1 MTLIATQISGVPPFD
16 LRGGA
21 DRPRRAEAS
30 TVIRVRVGRCEFA
43 NAQANADSWYLA
55 ERLIINRQ
63 AQFTNQRRLFSVTRH
78 AAVQWAAQVGPS
90 PTFYYGWVDYPAQ
103 FVSLFGGDFKMQR
116 LTKLIFAVIV
126 TCAAAVSG
134 LAQAVEQTTTA
145 RDRQSVNI
153 TVYNSNLGLVRE
165 TRRLTLP
172 AGRIALRFA
181 DVTAQIRP
189 ETVHLASL
197 TAPSSLR
204 ILEQN
209 YQYDLL
215 NPAKLLDKFVGRE
228 VTLVLRRYQN
238 NTESFES
245 VQATLLA
252 NNGGQVWRIN
262 GQIVINPTNIAEIR
276 FPDLPKNLVASPTLI
291 WDLDNREAAP
301 QNIEASYLTAGMN
314 WRADYVLV
322 VNADDTKG
330 DLQGWVTLT
339 NASGAS
345 FEDARLQLV
354 AGDVNRVSEEQTYQV
369 AKAMAARKDAVSES
383 QFQEQ
388 GFFEYH
394 LYTLQ
399 RPTTV
404 NNNETK
410 QVSLLEA
417 AGFDVN
423 KEFVLNGQRYY
434 YTGYNNPGA
443 AIKEKVGVFIQFRNS
458 QLNKLGMPLPAGT
471 IRLYKKDDKGNQQ
484 FIGEDRIDHTPKDE
498 DVRVKV
504 GEAFDIVAERK
515 QIDYKVLASGHLYE
529 YAYEIKI
536 RNHKDGPVNVVV
548 NEPIGGDRE
557 IVSSTFQAK
566 KTAAFAAQFTV
577 PVSKDG
583 EATLSYRVRVKY

>member
-1 MTLIATQISGVPPFD
+1 MF
-16 LRGGA
+16 
-21 DRPRRAEAS
+21 
-30 TVIRVRVGRCEFA
+30 TVTKY
-43 NAQANADSWYLA
+43 YLA
-55 ERLIINRQ
+55 AMVVAGALATAAF
-63 AQFTNQRRLFSVTRH
+63 AQTS
-78 AAVQWAAQVGPS
+78 
-90 PTFYYGWVDYPAQ
+90 
-103 FVSLFGGDFKMQR
+103 
-116 LTKLIFAVIV
+116 
-126 TCAAAVSG
+126 
-134 LAQAVEQTTTA
+134 EQTTTA

-172 AGRIALRFA
+172 SGRTALRFA

-189 ETVHLASL
+189 ETVHLLSL
-197 TAPSSLR
+197 TAPSALR

-228 VTLVLRRYQN
+228 ITLVLRRYQN
-238 NTESFES
+238 NTESFEP
-245 VQATLLA
+245 VQATLLS

-262 GQIVINPTNIAEIR
+262 GQIVINPTNISEMR
-276 FPDLPKNLVASPTLI
+276 FPDLPKNLVATPTLV
-291 WDLDNREAAP
+291 WDIENTNTAT
-301 QNIEASYLTAGMN
+301 QTVEASYLTNGMN
-314 WRADYVLV
+314 WRSDYVLLI
-322 VNADDTKG
+322 NADDTKG

-354 AGDVNRVSEEQTYQV
+354 AGDVNRVSAQQNYAV
-369 AKAMAARKDAVSES
+369 AGAMARKASMDEA

-399 RPTTV
+399 RPATIRD
-404 NNNETK
+404 NETK

-417 AGFDVN
+417 AGFDVK

-434 YTGYNNPGA
+434 YTGYNNPGQ
-443 AIKEKVGVFIQFRNS
+443 AIKEKVGVYMQFRNS
-458 QLNKLGMPLPAGT
+458 QQNKLGMPLPAGT

-484 FIGEDRIDHTPKDE
+484 FIGEDKIDHTPKDE

-504 GEAFDIVAERK
+504 GDAFDIVAERK
-515 QIDYKVLASGHLYE
+515 QTDFKVLASGHLYE

-536 RNHKDGPVNVVV
+536 RNHKDGPVNVIV
-548 NEPIGGDRE
+548 NEPIGGDWE
-557 IVSSTFQAK
+557 MVASTFEAK
-566 KTAAFAAQFTV
+566 KTAAFAAQFSV
-577 PVSKDG
+577 PVAKDG
-583 EATLSYRVRVKY
+583 EATLSYRVRIRY

>member
-1 MTLIATQISGVPPFD
+1 MIDECFWRFFRMSRIYKIVLAVALCSIS
-16 LRGGA
+16 
-21 DRPRRAEAS
+21 
-30 TVIRVRVGRCEFA
+30 A
-43 NAQANADSWYLA
+43 NAALGQTS
-55 ERLIINRQ
+55 
-63 AQFTNQRRLFSVTRH
+63 
-78 AAVQWAAQVGPS
+78 
-90 PTFYYGWVDYPAQ
+90 
-103 FVSLFGGDFKMQR
+103 
-116 LTKLIFAVIV
+116 
-126 TCAAAVSG
+126 
-134 LAQAVEQTTTA
+134 EQTTTA

-172 AGRIALRFA
+172 QGQVALRFA

-189 ETVHLASL
+189 ETVHLSSL
-197 TAPSSLR
+197 TAPASLR

-215 NPAKLLDKFVGRE
+215 NPAKLLDKFVGKE
-228 VTLVLRRYQN
+228 ITLVLRHYQN
-238 NTESFES
+238 NTETFEP
-245 VQATLLA
+245 VQATLLS

-262 GQIVINPTNIAEIR
+262 GQIVINPTNISEMR
-276 FPDLPKNLVASPTLI
+276 FPDLPKNLVATPTLV
-291 WDLDNREAAP
+291 WDLENR
-301 QNIEASYLTAGMN
+301 QSGSQTVEASYLTAGMN

-339 NASGAS
+339 NNSGAT

-354 AGDVNRVSEEQTYQV
+354 AGEVNRVSEERNYALAGAMQR
-369 AKAMAARKDAVSES
+369 KAMDSVS

-399 RPTTV
+399 RPASIRD
-404 NNNETK
+404 NETK

-417 AGFDVN
+417 AGFDVK

-434 YTGYNNPGA
+434 YAGYNNPGA
-443 AIKEKVGVFIQFRNS
+443 GIKEKVGVYVQFRNA
-458 QLNKLGMPLPAGT
+458 QTNKLGLPLPAGT

-504 GEAFDIVAERK
+504 GDAFDIVAERK
-515 QIDYKVLASGHLYE
+515 QTDYKVIASGHVYE

-536 RNHKDGPVNVVV
+536 RNHKDTPVTIVV
-548 NEPIGGDRE
+548 NEPIGGDWE
-557 IVSSTFQAK
+557 MVASTFEAK
-566 KTAAFAAQFTV
+566 KTAAFAAQFNV
-577 PVSKDG
+577 PVAKDG
-583 EATLSYRVRVKY
+583 EATLSYRVRVRY

>member
-1 MTLIATQISGVPPFD
+1 MSRIHKFL
-16 LRGGA
+16 
-21 DRPRRAEAS
+21 
-30 TVIRVRVGRCEFA
+30 
-43 NAQANADSWYLA
+43 
-55 ERLIINRQ
+55 
-63 AQFTNQRRLFSVTRH
+63 
-78 AAVQWAAQVGPS
+78 
-90 PTFYYGWVDYPAQ
+90 
-103 FVSLFGGDFKMQR
+103 
-116 LTKLIFAVIV
+116 FAVAL
-126 TCAAAVSG
+126 CCLSAAAAPGQTS
-134 LAQAVEQTTTA
+134 EQTTTA

-172 AGRIALRFA
+172 QGQIALRFA

-197 TAPSSLR
+197 TAPTALR

-215 NPAKLLDKFVGRE
+215 NPAKLLDKFVGKE
-228 VTLVLRRYQN
+228 ITVVLRHYQN
-238 NTESFES
+238 NTESFEP
-245 VQATLLA
+245 VQATLLS

-262 GQIVINPTNIAEIR
+262 GQIVINPSNISEIR
-276 FPDLPKNLVASPTLI
+276 FPDIPKNLVATPTLV
-291 WDLDNREAAP
+291 WDVENGFTGA
-301 QNIEASYLTAGMN
+301 QTIEASYLTGGMN
-314 WRADYVLV
+314 WRADYVLL

-339 NASGAS
+339 NQSGAT

-354 AGDVNRVSEEQTYQV
+354 AGDVNRVSSEREFALAGV
-369 AKAMAARKDAVSES
+369 MAKRADMNES

-399 RPTTV
+399 RPATIRD
-404 NNNETK
+404 NETK

-417 AGFDVN
+417 AGFNVQ
-423 KEFVLNGQRYY
+423 KEFVLNGQHYY
-434 YTGYNNPGA
+434 YAGYNSPGQP
-443 AIKEKVGVFIQFRNS
+443 IKEKVGVYVQFRNS
-458 QLNKLGMPLPAGT
+458 QQNKLGMPLPAGT

-504 GEAFDIVAERK
+504 GDAFDIVAERK
-515 QIDYKVLASGHLYE
+515 QTDYKVIARNLYE

-536 RNHKDGPVNVVV
+536 RNHKDSAINVVV
-548 NEPIGGDRE
+548 NEPIGGDWE
-557 IVSSTFQAK
+557 MISSTFEAK
-566 KTAAFAAQFTV
+566 KTAAFAAQFHV
-577 PVSKDG
+577 PVAKDG
-583 EATLSYRVRVKY
+583 EATLAYRVRVRY

>member
-1 MTLIATQISGVPPFD
+1 MSRIQKFLFAVALSCISG
-16 LRGGA
+16 
-21 DRPRRAEAS
+21 
-30 TVIRVRVGRCEFA
+30 
-43 NAQANADSWYLA
+43 
-55 ERLIINRQ
+55 
-63 AQFTNQRRLFSVTRH
+63 
-78 AAVQWAAQVGPS
+78 
-90 PTFYYGWVDYPAQ
+90 
-103 FVSLFGGDFKMQR
+103 
-116 LTKLIFAVIV
+116 
-126 TCAAAVSG
+126 AAA
-134 LAQAVEQTTTA
+134 LAQNSEQTTTG

-172 AGRIALRFA
+172 QGRIALRFA
-181 DVTAQIRP
+181 DVTSQIRP

-197 TAPSSLR
+197 TAPAALR

-215 NPAKLLDKFVGRE
+215 NPGKLLDKFVGKE
-228 VTLVLRRYQN
+228 ITLVLRRYQN
-238 NTESFES
+238 NTESLEP
-245 VQATLLA
+245 VQATLLS

-262 GQIVINPTNIAEIR
+262 GQIVINPANITEMR
-276 FPDLPKNLVASPTLI
+276 FPDLPKNLVATPTLV
-291 WDLDNREAAP
+291 WDVENRESGS
-301 QNIEASYLTAGMN
+301 QTVEASYLTAGMN
-314 WRADYVLV
+314 WRADYVLL

-339 NASGAS
+339 NGSGAT

-354 AGDVNRVSEEQTYQV
+354 AGDVNRVSQERTY
-369 AKAMAARKDAVSES
+369 ALAGAMARKSADSES

-399 RPTTV
+399 RPTSIRD
-404 NNNETK
+404 NETK

-417 AGFDVN
+417 AGFDVK

-434 YTGYNNPGA
+434 YTNYNNPGQS
-443 AIKEKVGVFIQFRNS
+443 IKEKVGVYVQFRNS
-458 QLNKLGMPLPAGT
+458 QQNKLGMPLPAGT

-504 GEAFDIVAERK
+504 GDAFDIVAERK
-515 QIDYKVLASGHLYE
+515 QTDYKVVVSGHLYE

-536 RNHKDGPVNVVV
+536 RNHKDGPITVVV
-548 NEPIGGDRE
+548 NEPIGGDWE
-557 IVSSTFQAK
+557 MVSSTFEAK
-566 KTAAFAAQFTV
+566 KTAAFAAQFNV
-577 PVSKDG
+577 PVARDG
-583 EATLSYRVRVKY
+583 EATLAYRLRVKY